1 MDIDSIVTAIHDLP
15 LSGYIRG
22 ELPGTVWVFPI
33 VETIHILCLV
43 MVFGTIAMV
52 DLRLLGLLGREVPFT
67 KIYRELIPLT
77 WWAFAGA
84 VLSGTILATGK
95 IADYVHS
102 PQFVFKFV
110 LMAAA
115 GVNMALFHAGA
126 YRQVAS
132 WDKATPPPSRARLA
146 GALSLVFWIGVIFS
160 GRWVG
165 FVT

>member
-1 MDIDSIVTAIHDLP
+1 MSIDSIVTAIHDTT
-15 LSGYIRG
+15 LSAFIRG

-43 MVFGTIAMV
+43 TVFGTIAMV

-67 KIYRELIPLT
+67 KIFHELIPLT

-102 PQFVFKFV
+102 PEFIIKFV

-115 GVNMALFHAGA
+115 GVNMALFHIGA
-126 YRQVAS
+126 YRQVAN
-132 WDKATPPPSRARLA
+132 WDKTVPPPSRARWA
-146 GALSLVFWIGVIFS
+146 GALSLVFWIGVIVS